1 MSDIDADVI
10 VVGAGIAG
18 LRCAAALH
26 RRGLTARVLEADT
39 APGGRIRTDVIDGF
53 RCDRGFQLLN
63 PSYPAVRRHVDVD
76 ALDLR
81 TAGRGVRVI
90 DGSGRARTL
99 ADPTRH
105 PGLLPATVRAAA
117 GLGLVR
123 PRTVVGAVR
132 WALPALGPVR
142 RLETAPDAALAADW
156 HRLGVRG
163 PLRESIL
170 APFLS
175 GVLADGVGDT
185 SDRYVRLVLRSFLLA
200 TPGVPDRGMQAF
212 PGQLARAEGVDVTYS
227 ARVERIVDGAVPEV
241 RVADGTTLR
250 ARAVV
255 VATDAV
261 DATVLTSTPTS
272 SMRGLST
279 WWFEA
284 DALDPDA
291 FLRISGTGG
300 AVVNTA
306 QLSAIAPGYA
316 PPGRTLVE
324 ATTLLDDDGPAD
336 EVAVR
341 AELARLWATSTA
353 SWRVIVRHDVT
364 RALPVQ
370 AVGTPLRRPQR
381 TGERVLLAGDHRDTP
396 SIQGALV
403 SGGRAAAEVARLLRR
418 RRPVDASA

>member
-26 RRGLTARVLEADT
+26 RRGLTARVLDADT
-39 APGGRIRTDVIDGF
+39 APGGRIRTDVVDGF

-81 TAGRGVRVI
+81 TAGRGVRVV

-105 PGLLPATVRAAA
+105 PGLLPATVRSAA
-117 GLGLVR
+117 GLGLLR
-123 PRTVVGAVR
+123 PRTVVGAAR

-142 RLETAPDAALAADW
+142 RLESTPDAALADDW
-156 HRLGVRG
+156 DRLGVRG

-212 PGQLARAEGVDVTYS
+212 PEQLARVEGVDVTYS
-227 ARVERIVDGAVPEV
+227 ARVERIADGAVPEV

-261 DATVLTSTPTS
+261 DAAALTSAETS
-272 SMRGLST
+272 PMRGLST

-284 DALDPDA
+284 DGVKPDP
-291 FLRISGTGG
+291 FLRISGAGG
-300 AVVNTA
+300 VVVNTA
-306 QLSAIAPGYA
+306 QMSAVAPGYA
-316 PPGRTLVE
+316 PAGRTLVQ
-324 ATTLLDDDGPAD
+324 ATTLLGKDGPAAEAD
-336 EVAVR
+336 VR
-341 AELARLWATSTA
+341 ADVGRLWGASVA
-353 SWRVIVRHDVT
+353 SWRVIVRHDVS

-370 AVGTPLRRPQR
+370 AAGSSLRRPLR
-381 TGERVLLAGDHRDTP
+381 TGERLVTAGDHRDTP

-403 SGGRAAAEVARLLRR
+403 SGGRAAAAVARMLG
-418 RRPVDASA
+418 

>member
-39 APGGRIRTDVIDGF
+39 APGGRIRTDLVDGF

-63 PSYPAVRRHVDVD
+63 PSYPAVRRHVDVG

-81 TAGRGVRVI
+81 IAGRGVRVV
-90 DGSGRARTL
+90 DESGRVRTL

-105 PGLLPATVRAAA
+105 PGSFAATVHSAA
-117 GLGLVR
+117 GLGLLR
-123 PRTVVGAVR
+123 PRTVAAAVR

-142 RLETAPDAALAADW
+142 RLESAPDASLAADW
-156 HRLGVRG
+156 DRLGVRG

-175 GVLADGVGDT
+175 GVLADGAGDT
-185 SDRYVRLVLRSFLLA
+185 SDRYVRLVLRSFLAA
-200 TPGVPDRGMQAF
+200 TPGVPDRGMQDL
-212 PGQLARAEGVDVTYS
+212 PEQLARAEGVDVTYS
-227 ARVERIVDGAVPEV
+227 ARVERVTDGPVPEV
-241 RVADGTTLR
+241 GVVGGPTLR

-255 VATDAV
+255 VATDAP
-261 DATVLTSTPTS
+261 DAAELTASPTS
-272 SMRGLST
+272 PMRGLST

-284 DALDPDA
+284 DGLAPDP

-300 AVVNTA
+300 VVVNTA
-306 QLSAIAPGYA
+306 QLSAVAPGYA

-324 ATTLLDDDGPAD
+324 ATTLLGGDGPAD
-336 EVAVR
+336 EAAVR
-341 AELARLWATSTA
+341 AESARLWATSTA

-370 AVGTPLRRPQR
+370 AAGSPLRRPLR
-381 TGERVLLAGDHRDTP
+381 TGERVLVAGDHRDTP

-403 SGGRAAAEVARLLRR
+403 SGGRAAAEVARLLH
-418 RRPVDASA
+418 

>member
-26 RRGLTARVLEADT
+26 RRGITARVLEADT
-39 APGGRIRTDVIDGF
+39 APGGRIRTDVVDGF

-81 TAGRGVRVI
+81 TAGRGVRVV
-90 DGSGRARTL
+90 DGSGRARSL

-105 PGLLPATVRAAA
+105 PGLLAATVRSAV
-117 GLGLVR
+117 GLGLLR
-123 PRTVVGAVR
+123 PRTVAGAAR
-132 WALPALGPVR
+132 WALPALGSVR
-142 RLETAPDAALAADW
+142 RLESAPDAALAADW
-156 HRLGVRG
+156 DRLGVRG

-175 GVLADGVGDT
+175 GVLADGVGNT

-212 PGQLARAEGVDVTYS
+212 PEQLARAEGVDVTYS
-227 ARVERIVDGAVPEV
+227 TRVERVTDGRVPEV
-241 RVADGTTLR
+241 GVADGTTLR

-255 VATDAV
+255 IATDAS
-261 DATVLTSTPTS
+261 DAADLTSAATS
-272 SMRGLST
+272 PMRGLST
-279 WWFEA
+279 WWFDA
-284 DALDPDA
+284 DGLEPDA
-291 FLRISGTGG
+291 FLRISGTGS

-324 ATTLLDDDGPAD
+324 ATTLLGDAGPA
-336 EVAVR
+336 EEATVR

-370 AVGTPLRRPQR
+370 AAGTPLRRPLR
-381 TGERVLLAGDHRDTP
+381 TGERVLMAGDHRDTP

-403 SGGRAAAEVARLLRR
+403 SGGRAAAEVARLLG
-418 RRPVDASA
+418 